1 MCAKSDAIL
10 FRDAQSKSSL
20 RSICF
25 PPQNCPI
32 DQEWVLL
39 PAHAT
44 MDSVPSELS
53 PPQLFYLM
61 VLLLRAIAL
70 QAGVFLSPVD
80 AAWEQSVPDGT
91 RSAPA
96 GCTIGDNSTLR
107 TALQC
112 IQISDSEEEP
122 DEVRQTG
129 TSLTGN
135 GDRAPS
141 NAVGPREPS
150 YPPPNRSR
158 TRQRSSSTSREPRTK
173 RGRK

>member
-1 MCAKSDAIL
+1 
-10 FRDAQSKSSL
+10 
-20 RSICF
+20 
-25 PPQNCPI
+25 
-32 DQEWVLL
+32 
-39 PAHAT
+39 
-44 MDSVPSELS
+44 MDSVPADLS

-61 VLLLRAIAL
+61 VLLLRAIAQ

-80 AAWEQSVPDGT
+80 AAWEQCVPDGT

-112 IQISDSEEEP
+112 VEISDSEEEP
-122 DEVRQTG
+122 DQQVKQTG
-129 TSLTGN
+129 TTLSGN
-135 GDRAPS
+135 GENASS
-141 NAVGPREPS
+141 NVVGPREPP

-158 TRQRSSSTSREPRTK
+158 TRQRSSSSSRENPRTK